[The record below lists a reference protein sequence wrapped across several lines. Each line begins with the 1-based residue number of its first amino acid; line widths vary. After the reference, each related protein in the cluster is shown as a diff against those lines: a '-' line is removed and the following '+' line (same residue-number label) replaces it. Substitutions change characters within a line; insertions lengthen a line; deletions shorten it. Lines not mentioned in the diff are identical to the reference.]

1 MGVGHC
7 HHSEKHIS
15 NNMKVI
21 LSLFGL
27 TMAMPHLQEPKNARS
42 VNEMIDAVESGMA
55 SPEDPHARALFVS
68 LTLTSTSTMLDT
80 ATVTTTVTNSCW
92 AGTTTTTTTTTTS
105 TTTTTTTAASGRRKR
120 EAMMFQDMVHDYT
133 YGFTV
138 IDVETGD
145 EVDPM
150 TIISPTQV
158 ARAEDVHD
166 VLDADLVVDSD
177 VELESGSL
185 TWKEVAIDGRSR
197 SSCARSDHGDE
208 KRARIIA
215 LANEVVTLSL
225 TSTSTITS
233 TAATTKTF
241 SVAVSCTTAG
251 FSFGVPMC

>member
-1 MGVGHC
+1 MG
-7 HHSEKHIS
+7 HSEKHIS

-21 LSLFGL
+21 LSIFGLVGL

-80 ATVTTTVTNSCW
+80 ATVTTTVTTTTP
-92 AGTTTTTTTTTTS
+92 TTTTTTTTTV
-105 TTTTTTTAASGRRKR
+105 ASGRRKR

-158 ARAEDVHD
+158 ARAEDVHE

-233 TAATTKTF
+233 TAATTKTISIGTF
-241 SVAVSCTTAG
+241 CTSAG
-251 FSFGVPMC
+251 FTFGVPMC

>member
-1 MGVGHC
+1 
-7 HHSEKHIS
+7 
-15 NNMKVI
+15 
-21 LSLFGL
+21 
-27 TMAMPHLQEPKNARS
+27 
-42 VNEMIDAVESGMA
+42 MA

-68 LTLTSTSTMLDT
+68 LDT

-92 AGTTTTTTTTTTS
+92 SGTISECTTTTTTTTTTV
-105 TTTTTTTAASGRRKR
+105 AASGRRKR

>member
-7 HHSEKHIS
+7 HHSEKDIS
-15 NNMKVI
+15 ENMKVI
-21 LSLFGL
+21 LSIFGLVGL

-80 ATVTTTVTNSCW
+80 TTKTTTVTNSCW
-92 AGTTTTTTTTTTS
+92 SGTISECTTTTTTGS
-105 TTTTTTTAASGRRKR
+105 KGRRKR
-120 EAMMFQDMVHDYT
+120 EVMMFHDMVHDYT

-138 IDVETGD
+138 IDVETGE

-150 TIISPTQV
+150 TIIAPTAV
-158 ARAEDVHD
+158 ARQDEVLD
-166 VLDADLVVDSD
+166 VLNADLVVDSN

-185 TWKEVAIDGRSR
+185 TWKEVAVDGKSR
-197 SSCARSDHGDE
+197 SSCARSDHDE

-251 FSFGVPMC
+251 STFGVSMC

>member
-7 HHSEKHIS
+7 LHSEKHIS
-15 NNMKVI
+15 ENMKIVLQI
-21 LSLFGL
+21 FGL
-27 TMAMPHLQEPKNARS
+27 VGLSMSMPKLIEPNNARS
-42 VNEMIDAVESGMA
+42 VNEMIDAIESGMA
-55 SPEDPHARALFVS
+55 SPDNPQQRAIFVS
-68 LTLTSTSTMLDT
+68 LTITSTSTKLDT
-80 ATVTTTVTNSCW
+80 TTITTTVTNSCW
-92 AGTTTTTTTTTTS
+92 SGTISECTTTTTS
-105 TTTTTTTAASGRRKR
+105 TAPPGRRKR
-120 EAMMFQDMVHDYT
+120 EAMMFHDMVHDYT

-150 TIISPTQV
+150 TIIAPTAV
-158 ARAEDVHD
+158 ARQDEVLD
-166 VLDADLVVDSD
+166 VLDADLVVDSN

-185 TWKEVAIDGRSR
+185 TWKEVAVDGKSR
-197 SSCARSDHGDE
+197 SSCARSDHDE

-251 FSFGVPMC
+251 FTFGVSMC

>member
-1 MGVGHC
+1 
-7 HHSEKHIS
+7 
-15 NNMKVI
+15 MKVI
-21 LSLFGL
+21 LSIFGLVGL
-27 TMAMPHLQEPKNARS
+27 TMAMPHLQEPQNARS
-42 VNEMIDAVESGMA
+42 VNEMIVAVESGMA
-55 SPEDPHARALFVS
+55 SPEDPHARALFV
-68 LTLTSTSTMLDT
+68 
-80 ATVTTTVTNSCW
+80 
-92 AGTTTTTTTTTTS
+92 
-105 TTTTTTTAASGRRKR
+105 SGRRKR

-158 ARAEDVHD
+158 ARAEDVHE

-225 TSTSTITS
+225 TSPSPITS
-233 TAATTKTF
+233 TAATTKTI
-241 SVAVSCTTAG
+241 
-251 FSFGVPMC
+251 

>member
-1 MGVGHC
+1 MGILESSFTSVGHC

-21 LSLFGL
+21 LSIFGLVGL

-55 SPEDPHARALFVS
+55 SPEDPH
-68 LTLTSTSTMLDT
+68 
-80 ATVTTTVTNSCW
+80 
-92 AGTTTTTTTTTTS
+92 
-105 TTTTTTTAASGRRKR
+105 
-120 EAMMFQDMVHDYT
+120 E
-133 YGFTV
+133 
-138 IDVETGD
+138 
-145 EVDPM
+145 
-150 TIISPTQV
+150 
-158 ARAEDVHD
+158 

-197 SSCARSDHGDE
+197 SSCARSDHGNE

-241 SVAVSCTTAG
+241 SVSVSCTTAG
-251 FSFGVPMC
+251 FSFGVSMC

>member
-7 HHSEKHIS
+7 HHSEKDIS
-15 NNMKVI
+15 ENMGVI
-21 LSLFGL
+21 LSIFGL
-27 TMAMPHLQEPKNARS
+27 VGLSMAMPQLTEPNKARKI
-42 VNEMIDAVESGMA
+42 NEMIDAVESGMA

-80 ATVTTTVTNSCW
+80 TTTTVTNSCW
-92 AGTTTTTTTTTTS
+92 SGTISECTTTTTTTTTTTS
-105 TTTTTTTAASGRRKR
+105 TTTTAAAGRRKR
-120 EAMMFQDMVHDYT
+120 EAMMFHDMVHDYT

-138 IDVETGD
+138 IDVETGE

-150 TIISPTQV
+150 TIIAPTAV
-158 ARAEDVHD
+158 ARQDEVLD
-166 VLDADLVVDSD
+166 VLDADLVVDSN

-185 TWKEVAIDGRSR
+185 TWREVAVDGKSR
-197 SSCARSDHGDE
+197 SSCARSDHDE

-233 TAATTKTF
+233 TAAN
-241 SVAVSCTTAG
+241 
-251 FSFGVPMC
+251 

>member
-7 HHSEKHIS
+7 HHSEKDIS
-15 NNMKVI
+15 ENMKVI
-21 LSLFGL
+21 LSIFGL
-27 TMAMPHLQEPKNARS
+27 VGLSMAMLKLTEPNKARKI
-42 VNEMIDAVESGMA
+42 NEMIDAVESGLA
-55 SPEDPHARALFVS
+55 SPDDPQNRALFVS
-68 LTLTSTSTMLDT
+68 ITLTSTSTMLDT
-80 ATVTTTVTNSCW
+80 TTTTTTVTNSCW
-92 AGTTTTTTTTTTS
+92 SGTISECTTTTTTTV
-105 TTTTTTTAASGRRKR
+105 ASAGRRKR
-120 EAMMFQDMVHDYT
+120 EAMMFHDMVHDYT

-138 IDVETGD
+138 IDVETGE

-150 TIISPTQV
+150 TIIAPTAV
-158 ARAEDVHD
+158 ARQDEVLD
-166 VLDADLVVDSD
+166 VLDADLVVDSN

-185 TWKEVAIDGRSR
+185 TWKEVAVDGKSR
-197 SSCARSDHGDE
+197 SSCARSDHDE

-251 FSFGVPMC
+251 FSFGVSMC

>member
-15 NNMKVI
+15 ENMKVI

-27 TMAMPHLQEPKNARS
+27 SMAMPQLTEPNKARKI
-42 VNEMIDAVESGMA
+42 NEMIDAVESGMA

-80 ATVTTTVTNSCW
+80 
-92 AGTTTTTTTTTTS
+92 TTTTTTITNSCWSGTIS
-105 TTTTTTTAASGRRKR
+105 ECTTTTTASSGRRKR
-120 EAMMFQDMVHDYT
+120 EAMMFHDMVHDYT

-138 IDVETGD
+138 IDVETGE

-150 TIISPTQV
+150 TIIAPTAV
-158 ARAEDVHD
+158 ARQDEVLD
-166 VLDADLVVDSD
+166 VLDADLVVDSN

-185 TWKEVAIDGRSR
+185 TWKEVAVDGKSR
-197 SSCARSDHGDE
+197 SSCARSDHDE

-251 FSFGVPMC
+251 FTFGVSMC

>member
-1 MGVGHC
+1 MGSIFGLV
-7 HHSEKHIS
+7 
-15 NNMKVI
+15 
-21 LSLFGL
+21 GL

-92 AGTTTTTTTTTTS
+92 AGTIS
-105 TTTTTTTAASGRRKR
+105 ECTTTTTTTAASGRRKR

-158 ARAEDVHD
+158 ARAEDVHE

-197 SSCARSDHGDE
+197 SSCARSDHGNE

-241 SVAVSCTTAG
+241 SVSASCTTAG

>member
-21 LSLFGL
+21 LSIFGLVGL

-55 SPEDPHARALFVS
+55 SPEDPHVRALFVS

-92 AGTTTTTTTTTTS
+92 SGTISECTTTTTTTTTV
-105 TTTTTTTAASGRRKR
+105 AASGRRKK

-185 TWKEVAIDGRSR
+185 TWKEVAIGGRSR
-197 SSCARSDHGDE
+197 SSSPDQ
-208 KRARIIA
+208 IM
-215 LANEVVTLSL
+215 V
-225 TSTSTITS
+225 
-233 TAATTKTF
+233 
-241 SVAVSCTTAG
+241 
-251 FSFGVPMC
+251 M

>member
-1 MGVGHC
+1 
-7 HHSEKHIS
+7 
-15 NNMKVI
+15 
-21 LSLFGL
+21 
-27 TMAMPHLQEPKNARS
+27 
-42 VNEMIDAVESGMA
+42 
-55 SPEDPHARALFVS
+55 
-68 LTLTSTSTMLDT
+68 
-80 ATVTTTVTNSCW
+80 
-92 AGTTTTTTTTTTS
+92 
-105 TTTTTTTAASGRRKR
+105 
-120 EAMMFQDMVHDYT
+120 
-133 YGFTV
+133 
-138 IDVETGD
+138 
-145 EVDPM
+145 M

-158 ARAEDVHD
+158 ARAEDVHE

-197 SSCARSDHGDE
+197 SSCARSDHDE

-251 FSFGVPMC
+251 FTFGVSMC